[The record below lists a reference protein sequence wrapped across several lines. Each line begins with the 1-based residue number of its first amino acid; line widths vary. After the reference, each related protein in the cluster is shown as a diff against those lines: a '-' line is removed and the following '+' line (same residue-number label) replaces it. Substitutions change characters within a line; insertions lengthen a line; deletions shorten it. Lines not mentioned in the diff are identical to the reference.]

1 MSYVSRLFHGL
12 AHGVQMSW
20 LSRFFRSTVGAKIV
34 MGVTGLILYGFV
46 IFHMA
51 GNLQAWEAAEKL
63 DAYGKMLKQVTEVL
77 WGVRIGLLVAFAA
90 HVWSAIRLVSLSR
103 AARPDGYRKKT
114 HLAANFAS
122 LTMKFTGP
130 ILLVF
135 IVYHL
140 LHFTVGSAHP
150 DFQHEGVYH
159 NVVVGFSNPL
169 VAGFYI
175 LSMLC
180 LAPHLAHGGYSMLR
194 SLGLESEGW
203 SRVARLA
210 SRAFALLVVIGN
222 ISIPLGV
229 LVGFIHE

>member
-1 MSYVSRLFHGL
+1 
-12 AHGVQMSW
+12 MSW

-34 MGVTGLILYGFV
+34 MGATGFVLYGFV

-63 DAYGKMLKQVTEVL
+63 DAYGAMLKQVTEVL
-77 WGVRIGLLVAFAA
+77 WGVRLALVVALGA
-90 HVWSAIRLVSLSR
+90 HVWSAMRLVQISR
-103 AARPDGYRKKT
+103 AARPEAYRKKT
-114 HLAANFAS
+114 NLAANAAS

-130 ILLVF
+130 ILLIF

-150 DFQHEGVYH
+150 DFRHEGVFH

-203 SRVARLA
+203 SRIVRLA
-210 SRAFALLVVIGN
+210 SRAFAAIVVIGN